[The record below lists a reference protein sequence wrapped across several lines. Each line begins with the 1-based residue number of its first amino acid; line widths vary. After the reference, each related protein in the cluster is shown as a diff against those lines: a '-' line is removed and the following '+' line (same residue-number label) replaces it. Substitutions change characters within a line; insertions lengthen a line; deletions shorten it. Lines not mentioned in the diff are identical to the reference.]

1 MENKS
6 HALAAGVFVLVVAA
20 LLTALVVWLTRDT
33 SEQRIYEISSPEGV
47 TGLQPQAAVRYK
59 GVLVGR
65 VTDITLDSVTRGN
78 VLLRI
83 AVNEQAPVTQS
94 TFAVLGFQGVTGLAF
109 VQLDDKGEKPEPLV
123 ATDDRPA
130 RIPMR
135 VSMISR
141 FTEQGGNL
149 LTQMEQASTRVNS
162 LLDVQN
168 QKALMTAI
176 QQMGQAANQV
186 SLLAQRADKVLGVQG
201 EATLKSMQATSER
214 LGASADSVRT
224 SAAEFQRM
232 SRRMNEPG
240 GTLDKVAQSTEA
252 LAHTSRQVNA
262 QLLPRLS
269 RATDD
274 TARTLRQVGRAA
286 DTVGDNPQSL
296 IWGKGQAA
304 PGPGERGFVAPAA
317 TAAAP

>member
-1 MENKS
+1 M
-6 HALAAGVFVLVVAA
+6 LVVAA
-20 LLTALVVWLTRDT
+20 LLAALAAWLTRDT
-33 SEQRIYEISSPEGV
+33 SEQRVFEISSPEGV
-47 TGLQPQAAVRYK
+47 TGLQPQAGVRFK

-65 VTDITLDSVTRGN
+65 VTDIALDTVQRGN

-83 AVNEQAPVTQS
+83 AVNEQAPISQS
-94 TFAVLGFQGVTGLAF
+94 TFATLGFQGVTGLAF
-109 VQLDDKGEKPEPLV
+109 VQLDDKGEQPAALV
-123 ATDDRPA
+123 ATGSTPP

-135 VSMISR
+135 PSMVSR

-149 LTQMEQASTRVNS
+149 LTQMEQASGRVNT
-162 LLDVQN
+162 LLDVEN
-168 QKALMTAI
+168 QKALMGAI
-176 QQMGQAANQV
+176 QQMGQAAANV
-186 SLLAQRADKVLGVQG
+186 STLARRADQVLGAQAGADAVNLPRMVAQAD
-201 EATLKSMQATSER
+201 ATLKSMQATSER

-240 GTLDKVAQSTEA
+240 GTLDKIAQSTES

-262 QLLPRLS
+262 QLLPRLN

-286 DTVGDNPQSL
+286 DAVGDNPQSL
-296 IWGKGQAA
+296 LWGKGQAT
-304 PGPGERGFVAPAA
+304 PGPGERGFVAPATA
-317 TAAAP
+317 TP